1 MDSDAARSI
10 AGRHRGRGFC
20 LELLKNKGV
29 FSDCSPLAFP
39 FGLLLMSVEILS
51 RIQFALTVSFHF
63 LYPPMTIGLGM
74 LLVIMEG
81 LYLKT
86 KNPLFHQLAHFWTRI
101 FGLIFAI
108 GVATGIV
115 MEFEFG
121 TNWAAYSRFV
131 GDIFGSALAA
141 EGIFAFFLE
150 SGFLALLLFGW
161 DKVGPKT
168 HFFAT
173 CMVALGSHFS
183 AIWILIANSWMQTP
197 AGFHLEKIVGNVHTR
212 LPDSYIVQ
220 TADLGHV
227 RAVVD
232 NFWVMISNPSSL
244 CRISHVVFAAWLTG
258 SFLVMSISAW
268 YLLKGRFRNFAKT
281 SMTIAACFA
290 ALTTILQSVSAD
302 ATARGVVV
310 NQPIKLASME
320 GVYTTQDYTPMT
332 LFGYVDTK
340 NQMVHGPQIPALLS
354 FLCFHNF
361 KQPVQGLLSMPSD
374 EFLAARHPGLT
385 TEQLAKVR
393 PSYWPVVG
401 AVFQT
406 YHVMIIFGS
415 AIFGLSFLALTL
427 LWKGWLFR
435 ADNPI
440 IRALLWIYVFAVA
453 GPQICNQAGWFT
465 AEMGRQPWIV
475 YNMLK
480 TSDGLSRA
488 VAANQVVFSI
498 ILFALIY
505 ILLFITFIYLL
516 NSKIQ
521 HGPVEDEGHHTK
533 APGIGENNVE
543 DLFIKKGRAS
553 SQD

>member
-1 MDSDAARSI
+1 
-10 AGRHRGRGFC
+10 
-20 LELLKNKGV
+20 
-29 FSDCSPLAFP
+29 
-39 FGLLLMSVEILS
+39 MSVEILS

-74 LLVIMEG
+74 MLVIMEG

-86 KNPLFHQLAHFWTRI
+86 KNPLFHQLAHFWTKI

-173 CMVALGSHFS
+173 CMVCLGSHFS

-197 AGFHLEKIVGNVHTR
+197 AGFHLERITGSTHVR
-212 LPDSYIVQ
+212 LPEGYIVK
-220 TADLGHV
+220 ASDLGHV

-232 NFWVMISNPSSL
+232 NFWGMIFNPSSMN
-244 CRISHVVFAAWLTG
+244 RISHVVLGAWLVG
-258 SFLVMSISAW
+258 AFLVMSICAW
-268 YLLKGRFRNFAKT
+268 YLLKGRFTTFAKT
-281 SMTIAACFA
+281 SMTVAACFA
-290 ALTTILQSVSAD
+290 AFTTVLQSISAD
-302 ATARGVVV
+302 ATARGVVK

-320 GVYTTQDYTPMT
+320 GVYETHDYTPMT

-340 NQMVHGPQIPALLS
+340 KQVVHGPQIPALLS

-374 EFLAARHPGLT
+374 EFLAARNPGLSS
-385 TEQLAKVR
+385 EKLAEIR
-393 PSYWPVVG
+393 PSYWPMVQ

-406 YHVMIIFGS
+406 YHIMICVGS
-415 AIFGLSFLALTL
+415 AVFGLSFLALTL
-427 LWKGWLFR
+427 LWRGWLFR
-435 ADNPI
+435 TDNPL
-440 IRALLWIYVFAVA
+440 IRFLLWIYVFAVIA
-453 GPQICNQAGWFT
+453 PQVCMQAGWFT

-488 VAANQVVFSI
+488 VQANQVVFSI
-498 ILFALIY
+498 ILFSLIY
-505 ILLFITFIYLL
+505 TLLFITFLYLL

-521 HGPVEDEGHHTK
+521 HGPDDDVDHHTK
-533 APGIGENNVE
+533 AIGVSSDTSDIAG
-543 DLFIKKGRAS
+543 DLFSRKGRAS
-553 SQD
+553 NQK

>member
-1 MDSDAARSI
+1 
-10 AGRHRGRGFC
+10 
-20 LELLKNKGV
+20 
-29 FSDCSPLAFP
+29 
-39 FGLLLMSVEILS
+39 MSVEILS
-51 RIQFALTVSFHF
+51 RIQFALTAAFHF

-74 LLVIMEG
+74 ILVIMEG
-81 LYLKT
+81 IYLKT
-86 KNPLFHQLAHFWTRI
+86 RNPLYHQMAHFWTRV

-173 CMVALGSHFS
+173 CMVCLGSHFS
-183 AIWILIANSWMQTP
+183 AVWILIANSWMQTP
-197 AGFHLEKIVGNVHTR
+197 AGFHLEKFVNGIHTR
-212 LPDSYIVQ
+212 LPAGYIVQ
-220 TADLGHV
+220 ASDLGHV

-232 NFWVMISNPSSL
+232 NFWVMISNPSAMT
-244 CRISHVVFAAWLTG
+244 RICHVVFGAWMTG
-258 SFLVMSISAW
+258 AFLVLSISAW
-268 YLLKGRFRNFAKT
+268 YLLKGRFTAFAKA
-281 SMTIAACFA
+281 SITIAACFA
-290 ALTTILQSVSAD
+290 AFTTVLQSISAD

-332 LFGYVDTK
+332 VFGYVDTK
-340 NQMVHGPQIPALLS
+340 NQTVHGLKIPALLS
-354 FLCFHNF
+354 FLCFHDF
-361 KQPVQGLLSMPSD
+361 KKAVPGLLTMPSD
-374 EFLAARHPGLT
+374 EFLAARHPGQSPD
-385 TEQLAKVR
+385 ELAKIR
-393 PSYWPVVG
+393 PNYWPIVP

-406 YHVMIIFGS
+406 YHLMILVGS
-415 AIFGLSFLALTL
+415 ALFGLSFLALAL

-435 ADNPI
+435 TDLPPI
-440 IRALLWIYVFAVA
+440 RGLLWIYVFAVIA
-453 GPQICNQAGWFT
+453 PQICMQAGWFT

-475 YNMLK
+475 YNLLR

-488 VAANQVVFSI
+488 VHANQVVFSI

-505 ILLFITFIYLL
+505 TLLFVTFLYLL
-516 NSKIQ
+516 NRKIQ
-521 HGPVEDEGHHTK
+521 HGPEDDEGHHDK
-533 APGIGENNVE
+533 APEGFSVPFF
-543 DLFIKKGRAS
+543 LKKGRAS
-553 SQD
+553 NLD

>member
-1 MDSDAARSI
+1 
-10 AGRHRGRGFC
+10 
-20 LELLKNKGV
+20 
-29 FSDCSPLAFP
+29 
-39 FGLLLMSVEILS
+39 MSVEILS

-86 KNPLFHQLAHFWTRI
+86 KNPLFHQLSHFWTRV
-101 FGLIFAI
+101 FGLIFSI

-173 CMVALGSHFS
+173 CMVCLGSHFS

-197 AGFHLEKIVGNVHTR
+197 AGFHLERIVGNVHTR
-212 LPDSYIVQ
+212 LPEGYIVQ

-232 NFWVMISNPSSL
+232 NFWGMICNPSSL
-244 CRISHVVFAAWLTG
+244 NRICHVVFGSWLVG
-258 SFLVMSISAW
+258 AFLVLSISAW
-268 YLLKGRFRNFAKT
+268 YLLKGRFTTFARA

-290 ALTTILQSVSAD
+290 AFTTVLQSISAD
-302 ATARGVVV
+302 STARGVVH

-320 GVYTTQDYTPMT
+320 GVYATQDYTPMT

-340 NQMVHGPQIPALLS
+340 NQTVHGPQIPGLLS

-361 KQPVQGLLSMPSD
+361 KQPVQGLLSMPTD
-374 EFLAARHPGLT
+374 EFIAARHPGLT
-385 TEQLAKVR
+385 KEKIAEIR
-393 PSYWPVVG
+393 PSYWPMVG

-406 YHVMIIFGS
+406 YHIMIGVGS
-415 AIFGLSFLALTL
+415 AVFGLAFLAVTL
-427 LWKGWLFR
+427 LWRGWLFR
-435 ADNPI
+435 RDNPI
-440 IRALLWIYVFAVA
+440 IRAILWVYVFAVLA
-453 GPQICNQAGWFT
+453 PQICMQSGWFT
-465 AEMGRQPWIV
+465 AELGRQPWIV

-488 VAANQVVFSI
+488 VHANQVVFSI

-505 ILLFITFIYLL
+505 ILLFLTFIYLL
-516 NSKIQ
+516 NRKIQ
-521 HGPVEDEGHHTK
+521 HGPDEDEGHHVK
-533 APGIGENNVE
+533 AVGVGENIAE
-543 DLFIKKGRAS
+543 DLFGQKGRAS
-553 SQD
+553 RQD

>member
-1 MDSDAARSI
+1 
-10 AGRHRGRGFC
+10 
-20 LELLKNKGV
+20 
-29 FSDCSPLAFP
+29 
-39 FGLLLMSVEILS
+39 MSVEILS

-74 LLVIMEG
+74 MLVIMEG

-86 KNPLFHQLAHFWTRI
+86 KNPLFHQLAHFWTKI

-173 CMVALGSHFS
+173 CMVCLGSHFS

-197 AGFHLEKIVGNVHTR
+197 AGFHLERITGSTHVR
-212 LPDSYIVQ
+212 LPEGYIVK
-220 TADLGHV
+220 ASDLGHV

-232 NFWVMISNPSSL
+232 NFWGMIFNPSSMN
-244 CRISHVVFAAWLTG
+244 RISHVVLGAWLVG
-258 SFLVMSISAW
+258 AFLVMSICAW
-268 YLLKGRFRNFAKT
+268 YLLKGRFTTFAKT
-281 SMTIAACFA
+281 SMTVAACFA
-290 ALTTILQSVSAD
+290 AFTTILQSISAD
-302 ATARGVVV
+302 ATARGVVK

-320 GVYTTQDYTPMT
+320 GVYETHDYTPMT

-340 NQMVHGPQIPALLS
+340 KQVVHGPQIPALLS

-374 EFLAARHPGLT
+374 EFLAARNPGLSS
-385 TEQLAKVR
+385 EKLAEIR
-393 PSYWPVVG
+393 PSYWPMVQ

-406 YHVMIIFGS
+406 YHIMICVGS
-415 AIFGLSFLALTL
+415 AVFGLSFLALTL
-427 LWKGWLFR
+427 LWRGWLFR
-435 ADNPI
+435 TDNPL
-440 IRALLWIYVFAVA
+440 IRFLLWIYVFAVIA
-453 GPQICNQAGWFT
+453 PQVCMQAGWFT

-488 VAANQVVFSI
+488 VQANQVVFSI
-498 ILFALIY
+498 ILFSLIY
-505 ILLFITFIYLL
+505 TLLFITFLYLL

-521 HGPVEDEGHHTK
+521 HGPDDDVDHHTK
-533 APGIGENNVE
+533 AIGVSSDTSDIAG
-543 DLFIKKGRAS
+543 DLFSRKGRAS
-553 SQD
+553 NQK

>member
-1 MDSDAARSI
+1 M
-10 AGRHRGRGFC
+10 
-20 LELLKNKGV
+20 
-29 FSDCSPLAFP
+29 
-39 FGLLLMSVEILS
+39 MSVEILS

-63 LYPPMTIGLGM
+63 LYPPMTIGLGV

-161 DKVGPKT
+161 DKVGPKM

-173 CMVALGSHFS
+173 CMVCLGSHFS

-197 AGFHLEKIVGNVHTR
+197 AGFHLERITGAVHTR
-212 LPDSYIVQ
+212 LPEGYIVQ
-220 TADLGHV
+220 ASDLGHV

-232 NFWVMISNPSSL
+232 NFWVMIANPSSL
-244 CRISHVVFAAWLTG
+244 ERICHVVFGAWLVG
-258 SFLVMSISAW
+258 AFLVMSISAW
-268 YLLKGRFRNFAKT
+268 YLLKGKHLRFAKA
-281 SMTIAACFA
+281 SMMVAVCFA
-290 ALTTILQSVSAD
+290 AFTTILQSISAD
-302 ATARGVVV
+302 STARGVVR

-320 GVYTTQDYTPMT
+320 GVYETRDYTPMT
-332 LFGYVDTK
+332 LFGWVDTK
-340 NQMVHGPQIPALLS
+340 NQTVHGPRIPGLLS
-354 FLCFHNF
+354 FLCFHDF

-374 EFLAARHPGLT
+374 EFLAARHPGLSK
-385 TEQLAKVR
+385 EKLAEIR
-393 PSYWPVVG
+393 PNYWPVVG

-406 YHVMIIFGS
+406 YHLMIGIGS
-415 AIFGLSFLALTL
+415 AVFGLSFLALAL
-427 LWKGWLFR
+427 LWRGWIFR
-435 ADNPI
+435 TDVPA
-440 IRALLWIYVFAVA
+440 IRGLLWIYVFAVIA
-453 GPQICNQAGWFT
+453 PQICMQAGWFT

-488 VAANQVVFSI
+488 VQANQVVFSI
-498 ILFALIY
+498 ILFTLIY

-516 NSKIQ
+516 NRKIQ
-521 HGPVEDEGHHTK
+521 HGPEDDDGHHTR
-533 APGIGENNVE
+533 AVGLSDGE
-543 DLFIKKGRAS
+543 LFTKKGRAS
-553 SQD
+553 E

>member
-1 MDSDAARSI
+1 MT
-10 AGRHRGRGFC
+10 
-20 LELLKNKGV
+20 
-29 FSDCSPLAFP
+29 
-39 FGLLLMSVEILS
+39 VEILS
-51 RIQFALTVSFHF
+51 RIQFALTVAFHF
-63 LYPPMTIGLGM
+63 LYPPMTIGLGV
-74 LLVIMEG
+74 LLVLMEG

-86 KNPLFHQLAHFWTRI
+86 RNPLYHQLAHFWTKV
-101 FGLIFAI
+101 FGLVFSI

-173 CMVALGSHFS
+173 CMVCLGSHFS

-197 AGFHLEKIVGNVHTR
+197 AGFHLERITGEVHTR
-212 LPDSYIVQ
+212 LPEGYIVQ
-220 TADLGHV
+220 ASDLGHV

-232 NFWVMISNPSSL
+232 NFWGMIANPSSL
-244 CRISHVVFAAWLTG
+244 DRICHVVFGAWLVG
-258 SFLVMSISAW
+258 AFLVMSICAW
-268 YLLKGRFRNFAKT
+268 YLLKGVHVKFAKT
-281 SMTIAACFA
+281 SMTIAVCFA
-290 ALTTILQSVSAD
+290 AFTTILQSISAD
-302 ATARGVVV
+302 STARGVVV

-320 GVYTTQDYTPMT
+320 GVYDTHDYTPMT
-332 LFGYVDTK
+332 LFGWVDTK
-340 NQMVHGPQIPALLS
+340 KQQVHGPQIPALLS
-354 FLCFHNF
+354 FLCFHDF
-361 KQPVQGLLSMPSD
+361 KKPVQGLLSMPSD
-374 EFLAARHPGLT
+374 EFLAARHPGVSK
-385 TEQLAKVR
+385 EKLADIR
-393 PSYWPVVG
+393 PNYWPAVG

-406 YHVMIIFGS
+406 YHLMIGLGS
-415 AIFGLSFLALTL
+415 AVFGLSFLAFAL
-427 LWKGWLFR
+427 LWRGWLFR

-440 IRALLWIYVFAVA
+440 IRPLLWIYVFAVIA
-453 GPQICNQAGWFT
+453 PQICMQAGWFT

-488 VAANQVVFSI
+488 VQANQVVFSI

-505 ILLFITFIYLL
+505 TLLFVTFIYLL
-516 NSKIQ
+516 NRKIQ
-521 HGPVEDEGHHTK
+521 HGPEDDEGHHTK
-533 APGIGENNVE
+533 GEYLGN
-543 DLFIKKGRAS
+543 IKNLIHKGRAS
-553 SQD
+553 E

>member
-1 MDSDAARSI
+1 
-10 AGRHRGRGFC
+10 
-20 LELLKNKGV
+20 
-29 FSDCSPLAFP
+29 
-39 FGLLLMSVEILS
+39 MSVEILS

-81 LYLKT
+81 LYIKT
-86 KNPLFHQLAHFWTRI
+86 KNPLFHQLAHFWTKV
-101 FGLIFAI
+101 FGLIFSI

-161 DKVGPKT
+161 DKVGPKM

-197 AGFHLEKIVGNVHTR
+197 AGFHLERITGNVHTR
-212 LPDSYIVQ
+212 LPEGYIVK
-220 TADLGHV
+220 ASDLGHV

-244 CRISHVVFAAWLTG
+244 DRICHVVLGAWLVG
-258 SFLVMSISAW
+258 SFLVMSICAW
-268 YLLKGRFRNFAKT
+268 YLLKGKHLKFAKT
-281 SMTIAACFA
+281 SMTIAVCFA
-290 ALTTILQSVSAD
+290 AFSTVLQSISAD
-302 ATARGVVV
+302 STARGVVR

-320 GVYTTQDYTPMT
+320 VVYETQDYTPMT
-332 LFGYVDTK
+332 LFGSVDTK
-340 NQMVHGPQIPALLS
+340 NQTVHGPQIPALLS
-354 FLCFHNF
+354 FLCFHEF
-361 KQPVQGLLSMPSD
+361 KKPVQGLLSMPSD
-374 EFLAARHPGLT
+374 EFLAARNPGLSK
-385 TEQLAKVR
+385 EKLAEIR
-393 PSYWPVVG
+393 PNYWPMVG
-401 AVFQT
+401 VVFQT
-406 YHVMIIFGS
+406 YHLMIGLGS
-415 AIFGLSFLALTL
+415 AVFGLSFLALML
-427 LWKGWLFR
+427 LWRGWLFR

-440 IRALLWIYVFAVA
+440 IRPLLWIYVFAVIA
-453 GPQICNQAGWFT
+453 PQLCMQAGWFT

-488 VAANQVVFSI
+488 VQANQVVFSI

-505 ILLFITFIYLL
+505 SLLFLTFIYLL
-516 NSKIQ
+516 NKKIQ
-521 HGPVEDEGHHTK
+521 HGPDDDEGHHIK
-533 APGIGENNVE
+533 AIGHTDNDGEI
-543 DLFIKKGRAS
+543 LSSKGRAS
-553 SQD
+553 K